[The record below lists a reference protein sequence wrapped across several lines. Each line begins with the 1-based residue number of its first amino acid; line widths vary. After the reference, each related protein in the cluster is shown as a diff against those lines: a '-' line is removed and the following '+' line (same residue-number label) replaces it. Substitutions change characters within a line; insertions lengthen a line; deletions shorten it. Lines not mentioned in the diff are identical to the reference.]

1 MINFIKTIFL
11 LIICSGTLISK
22 PIIIKLATLAPEGTE
37 YYNLLLEMGQRWQE
51 ETNGEIIL
59 RIYPNG
65 VVGRESDTI
74 RKMRIGQIQASAMSS
89 IGLADL
95 TDQIQAFTIPMV
107 FKDYDDVEKVK
118 EVMFDDIS
126 NGLSESGFKLLFL
139 VDIGWV
145 YWFSVNEIAVPE
157 DLRNA
162 KIYTTAGDYI
172 TVELFKR
179 FGFNAIP
186 VSETDI
192 LISLQTGMI
201 NSMQTVPIL
210 SLSSGWFA
218 LMPNMLDLKWA
229 VFIGAVIIDERVWSK
244 IRPEHQKVMMEVA
257 QEIGKKYQENGRKT
271 DAQAIE
277 MMKKYGMKVKTPT
290 DEELKIWEDFKEEIK
305 GKNVICVVSGSNND
319 ITRTAEIKERA
330 LLHANLKHYFIV
342 KFPQRA
348 GALREFVV
356 DILGENDDITHFE
369 YTKKTNRENGAAVV
383 GVELKS
389 ADDLEPL
396 ITKMKLHNFYGD
408 YLNNKPELFQFLV

>member
-11 LIICSGTLISK
+11 LIICSGALISK
-22 PIIIKLATLAPEGTE
+22 PIVIKLATLAPEGTE

-95 TDQIQAFTIPMV
+95 TDQIQAFTIPMK
-107 FKDYDDVEKVK
+107 FKDYDDVESVK

-145 YWFSVNEIAVPE
+145 YWFSANEIAVPE

-162 KIYTTAGDYI
+162 KIYTTAGDYV
-172 TVELFKR
+172 TVELFKQ

-192 LISLQTGMI
+192 LTSLQTGMI

-229 VFIGAVIIDERVWSK
+229 VFIGAVIVDERVWSK
-244 IRPEHQKVMMEVA
+244 IRPEHQKVMMEIA

-277 MMKKYGMKVKTPT
+277 MMKKYGMNVKTPT
-290 DEELKIWEDFKEEIK
+290 DEELKIWNDFKEKIMPD
-305 GKNVICVVSGSNND
+305 VIDTYVPKD
-319 ITRTAEIKERA
+319 IYDKVT
-330 LLHANLKHYFIV
+330 
-342 KFPQRA
+342 
-348 GALREFVV
+348 
-356 DILGENDDITHFE
+356 
-369 YTKKTNRENGAAVV
+369 
-383 GVELKS
+383 S
-389 ADDLEPL
+389 AIDE
-396 ITKMKLHNFYGD
+396 
-408 YLNNKPELFQFLV
+408 

>member
-107 FKDYDDVEKVK
+107 FKDYDDIEKVK

-145 YWFSVNEIAVPE
+145 YWFSANEIAVPE

-162 KIYTTAGDYI
+162 KIYTTAGDYV

-290 DEELKIWEDFKEEIK
+290 DEELKIWEDFKEEIIPD
-305 GKNVICVVSGSNND
+305 VIDAYVP
-319 ITRTAEIKERA
+319 KEVYD
-330 LLHANLKHYFIV
+330 KVI
-342 KFPQRA
+342 
-348 GALREFVV
+348 
-356 DILGENDDITHFE
+356 
-369 YTKKTNRENGAAVV
+369 
-383 GVELKS
+383 S
-389 ADDLEPL
+389 AIDE
-396 ITKMKLHNFYGD
+396 
-408 YLNNKPELFQFLV
+408 

>member
-51 ETNGEIIL
+51 ETNGEVIL

-95 TDQIQAFTIPMV
+95 TDQIQAFTIPMK
-107 FKDYDDVEKVK
+107 FKDYDDVENVK

-145 YWFSVNEIAVPE
+145 YWFSANEISVPE

-162 KIYTTAGDYI
+162 KIYTTAGDYV

-192 LISLQTGMI
+192 LTSLQTGMI

-244 IRPEHQKVMMEVA
+244 IRPEHQKVMMEIA
-257 QEIGKKYQENGRKT
+257 QEIGKKYQENGRTT
-271 DAQAIE
+271 DAKAIE
-277 MMKKYGMKVKTPT
+277 MMKEYGMKVKTPT
-290 DEELKIWEDFKEEIK
+290 DEELKIWEDFKEEIIPD
-305 GKNVICVVSGSNND
+305 VIDTYVP
-319 ITRTAEIKERA
+319 KEVYD
-330 LLHANLKHYFIV
+330 KV
-342 KFPQRA
+342 
-348 GALREFVV
+348 
-356 DILGENDDITHFE
+356 T
-369 YTKKTNRENGAAVV
+369 
-383 GVELKS
+383 S
-389 ADDLEPL
+389 AIDE
-396 ITKMKLHNFYGD
+396 
-408 YLNNKPELFQFLV
+408 

>member
-1 MINFIKTIFL
+1 MINFIKTICL
-11 LIICSGTLISK
+11 LIICSGVLISK
-22 PIIIKLATLAPEGTE
+22 PTVVSNKPIVIKLATLAPEGTE

-51 ETNGEIIL
+51 ETDGQVML

-95 TDQIQAFTIPMV
+95 TDKIQAFTIPMIY
-107 FKDYDDVEKVK
+107 KDYDDVERVK
-118 EVMFDDIS
+118 SVMFDDIS
-126 NGLSESGFKLLFL
+126 DGLSESGFKLLFL

-145 YWFSVNEIAVPE
+145 YWFSVNEIVVPE

-162 KIYTTAGDYI
+162 KIYTTAGDYV

-192 LISLQTGMI
+192 LTGLQTGMI

-229 VFIGAVIIDERVWSK
+229 VFIGAVIVDERVWSK
-244 IRPEHQKVMMEVA
+244 IRPEHQKVMMKVA

-277 MMKKYGMKVKTPT
+277 MMKEYGMNVKTPT
-290 DEELKIWEDFKEEIK
+290 DEELKIWDDFKEKIMPD
-305 GKNVICVVSGSNND
+305 VIDTYVPKD
-319 ITRTAEIKERA
+319 IYDKVT
-330 LLHANLKHYFIV
+330 
-342 KFPQRA
+342 
-348 GALREFVV
+348 
-356 DILGENDDITHFE
+356 
-369 YTKKTNRENGAAVV
+369 
-383 GVELKS
+383 S
-389 ADDLEPL
+389 AIDE
-396 ITKMKLHNFYGD
+396 
-408 YLNNKPELFQFLV
+408 

>member
-51 ETNGEIIL
+51 ETNGEVIL

-95 TDQIQAFTIPMV
+95 TDKIQAFTIPMIY
-107 FKDYDDVEKVK
+107 KDYDDVERVK
-118 EVMFDDIS
+118 SVMFDDIS
-126 NGLSESGFKLLFL
+126 DGLSESGFKLLFL

-162 KIYTTAGDYI
+162 KIYTTAGDYV

-192 LISLQTGMI
+192 LTSLQTGMI

-257 QEIGKKYQENGRKT
+257 QEKGKKYQENGRKT

-277 MMKKYGMKVKTPT
+277 MMKEYGMKVKTPT
-290 DEELKIWEDFKEEIK
+290 DEELKIWEDFKEEIIPD
-305 GKNVICVVSGSNND
+305 VIDTYV
-319 ITRTAEIKERA
+319 
-330 LLHANLKHYFIV
+330 
-342 KFPQRA
+342 P
-348 GALREFVV
+348 REVYDKV
-356 DILGENDDITHFE
+356 T
-369 YTKKTNRENGAAVV
+369 
-383 GVELKS
+383 S
-389 ADDLEPL
+389 AIDE
-396 ITKMKLHNFYGD
+396 
-408 YLNNKPELFQFLV
+408 

>member
-11 LIICSGTLISK
+11 LIICSGMLISK

-145 YWFSVNEIAVPE
+145 YWFSANEIAVPE

-162 KIYTTAGDYI
+162 KIYTTAGDYV

-277 MMKKYGMKVKTPT
+277 MMKKYGMKIKTPT
-290 DEELKIWEDFKEEIK
+290 DEELKIWEDFKEEIIPD
-305 GKNVICVVSGSNND
+305 VIDAYVP
-319 ITRTAEIKERA
+319 KEVYD
-330 LLHANLKHYFIV
+330 KVI
-342 KFPQRA
+342 
-348 GALREFVV
+348 
-356 DILGENDDITHFE
+356 
-369 YTKKTNRENGAAVV
+369 
-383 GVELKS
+383 S
-389 ADDLEPL
+389 AIDE
-396 ITKMKLHNFYGD
+396 
-408 YLNNKPELFQFLV
+408 

>member
-145 YWFSVNEIAVPE
+145 YWFSANEIAVPE

-162 KIYTTAGDYI
+162 KIYTTAGDYV

-192 LISLQTGMI
+192 LTSLQTGMI
-201 NSMQTVPIL
+201 NSIQTVPIL

-271 DAQAIE
+271 DAKAIE
-277 MMKKYGMKVKTPT
+277 MMKEYGMKVKTPT
-290 DEELKIWEDFKEEIK
+290 DEELKIWEDFKEEIIPD
-305 GKNVICVVSGSNND
+305 VIDTYVP
-319 ITRTAEIKERA
+319 KEVYD
-330 LLHANLKHYFIV
+330 KV
-342 KFPQRA
+342 
-348 GALREFVV
+348 
-356 DILGENDDITHFE
+356 T
-369 YTKKTNRENGAAVV
+369 
-383 GVELKS
+383 S
-389 ADDLEPL
+389 AIDE
-396 ITKMKLHNFYGD
+396 
-408 YLNNKPELFQFLV
+408 

>member
-1 MINFIKTIFL
+1 MYYYYHFL

-22 PIIIKLATLAPEGTE
+22 PIVIKLATLAPEGTE

-95 TDQIQAFTIPMV
+95 TDQIQAFTIPMK
-107 FKDYDDVEKVK
+107 FKDYDDVESVK

-145 YWFSVNEIAVPE
+145 YWFSANEIAVPE

-162 KIYTTAGDYI
+162 KIYTTAGDYV
-172 TVELFKR
+172 TVELFKQ

-192 LISLQTGMI
+192 LTSLQTGMI

-229 VFIGAVIIDERVWSK
+229 VFIGAVIVDERVWSK
-244 IRPEHQKVMMEVA
+244 IRPEHQKVMMEIA

-277 MMKKYGMKVKTPT
+277 MMKKYGMNVKTPT
-290 DEELKIWEDFKEEIK
+290 DEELKIWNDFKEKIMPD
-305 GKNVICVVSGSNND
+305 VIDTYVPKD
-319 ITRTAEIKERA
+319 IYDKVT
-330 LLHANLKHYFIV
+330 
-342 KFPQRA
+342 
-348 GALREFVV
+348 
-356 DILGENDDITHFE
+356 
-369 YTKKTNRENGAAVV
+369 
-383 GVELKS
+383 S
-389 ADDLEPL
+389 AIDE
-396 ITKMKLHNFYGD
+396 
-408 YLNNKPELFQFLV
+408 

>member
-95 TDQIQAFTIPMV
+95 TDQIQAFTIPMK
-107 FKDYDDVEKVK
+107 FKDYDDVENVK

-145 YWFSVNEIAVPE
+145 YWFSANEISVPE

-162 KIYTTAGDYI
+162 KIYTTAGDYV

-192 LISLQTGMI
+192 LTSLQTGMI

-277 MMKKYGMKVKTPT
+277 MMKEYGMKVKTPT
-290 DEELKIWEDFKEEIK
+290 DEELKIWEDFKEEIIPD
-305 GKNVICVVSGSNND
+305 VIDTYVP
-319 ITRTAEIKERA
+319 KEVYD
-330 LLHANLKHYFIV
+330 KV
-342 KFPQRA
+342 
-348 GALREFVV
+348 
-356 DILGENDDITHFE
+356 T
-369 YTKKTNRENGAAVV
+369 
-383 GVELKS
+383 S
-389 ADDLEPL
+389 AIDE
-396 ITKMKLHNFYGD
+396 
-408 YLNNKPELFQFLV
+408 

>member
-22 PIIIKLATLAPEGTE
+22 PIVIKLATLAPEGTE

-95 TDQIQAFTIPMV
+95 TDQIQAFTIPMK
-107 FKDYDDVEKVK
+107 FKDYDDVESVK

-145 YWFSVNEIAVPE
+145 YWFSANEIAVPE

-162 KIYTTAGDYI
+162 KIYTTAGDYV
-172 TVELFKR
+172 TVELFKQ

-192 LISLQTGMI
+192 LTSLQTGMI

-229 VFIGAVIIDERVWSK
+229 VFIGAVIVDERVWSK
-244 IRPEHQKVMMEVA
+244 IRPEHQKVMMKVA

-277 MMKKYGMKVKTPT
+277 MMKEYGMNVKTPT
-290 DEELKIWEDFKEEIK
+290 DEELKIWDDFKEKIMPD
-305 GKNVICVVSGSNND
+305 VIDTYVPKD
-319 ITRTAEIKERA
+319 IYDKVT
-330 LLHANLKHYFIV
+330 
-342 KFPQRA
+342 
-348 GALREFVV
+348 
-356 DILGENDDITHFE
+356 
-369 YTKKTNRENGAAVV
+369 
-383 GVELKS
+383 S
-389 ADDLEPL
+389 AIDE
-396 ITKMKLHNFYGD
+396 
-408 YLNNKPELFQFLV
+408 

>member
-22 PIIIKLATLAPEGTE
+22 PIVIKLATLAPEGTE

-95 TDQIQAFTIPMV
+95 TDQIQAFTIPMK
-107 FKDYDDVEKVK
+107 FKDYDDVESVK

-145 YWFSVNEIAVPE
+145 YWFSANEIAVPE

-162 KIYTTAGDYI
+162 KIYTTAGDYV
-172 TVELFKR
+172 TVELFKQ

-192 LISLQTGMI
+192 LTSLQTGMI

-210 SLSSGWFA
+210 SLSSRWFA

-244 IRPEHQKVMMEVA
+244 IRPEHQEVMMEIA

-277 MMKKYGMKVKTPT
+277 MMKKYGMNVKTPT
-290 DEELKIWEDFKEEIK
+290 DEELKIWNDFKEKIMPD
-305 GKNVICVVSGSNND
+305 VIDTYVPKD
-319 ITRTAEIKERA
+319 IYDKVT
-330 LLHANLKHYFIV
+330 
-342 KFPQRA
+342 
-348 GALREFVV
+348 
-356 DILGENDDITHFE
+356 
-369 YTKKTNRENGAAVV
+369 
-383 GVELKS
+383 S
-389 ADDLEPL
+389 AIDE
-396 ITKMKLHNFYGD
+396 
-408 YLNNKPELFQFLV
+408 

>member
-145 YWFSVNEIAVPE
+145 YWFSANEIAVPE

-162 KIYTTAGDYI
+162 KIYTTAGDYV

-192 LISLQTGMI
+192 LTSLQTGMI

-271 DAQAIE
+271 DAKAIE
-277 MMKKYGMKVKTPT
+277 MMKEYGMKVKTPT
-290 DEELKIWEDFKEEIK
+290 DEELKIWEDFKEEIIPD
-305 GKNVICVVSGSNND
+305 VIDTYVP
-319 ITRTAEIKERA
+319 KEVYD
-330 LLHANLKHYFIV
+330 KV
-342 KFPQRA
+342 
-348 GALREFVV
+348 
-356 DILGENDDITHFE
+356 T
-369 YTKKTNRENGAAVV
+369 
-383 GVELKS
+383 S
-389 ADDLEPL
+389 AIDE
-396 ITKMKLHNFYGD
+396 
-408 YLNNKPELFQFLV
+408 

>member
-51 ETNGEIIL
+51 ETDGEIIL

-95 TDQIQAFTIPMV
+95 TDQIQAFTIPMK
-107 FKDYDDVEKVK
+107 FKDYDDVENVK

-145 YWFSVNEIAVPE
+145 YWFSANEISVPE

-162 KIYTTAGDYI
+162 KIYTTAGDYV

-192 LISLQTGMI
+192 LTSLQTGMI

-277 MMKKYGMKVKTPT
+277 MMKEYGMKVKTPT
-290 DEELKIWEDFKEEIK
+290 DEELKIWEDFKEEIIPD
-305 GKNVICVVSGSNND
+305 VIDTYVP
-319 ITRTAEIKERA
+319 KEVYD
-330 LLHANLKHYFIV
+330 KV
-342 KFPQRA
+342 
-348 GALREFVV
+348 
-356 DILGENDDITHFE
+356 T
-369 YTKKTNRENGAAVV
+369 
-383 GVELKS
+383 S
-389 ADDLEPL
+389 AIDE
-396 ITKMKLHNFYGD
+396 
-408 YLNNKPELFQFLV
+408 

>member
-145 YWFSVNEIAVPE
+145 YWFSANEIAVPE

-162 KIYTTAGDYI
+162 KIYTTAGDYV

-192 LISLQTGMI
+192 LTSLQTGMI

-277 MMKKYGMKVKTPT
+277 MMKEYGMKVKTPT
-290 DEELKIWEDFKEEIK
+290 DEELKIWEDFKEEIIPD
-305 GKNVICVVSGSNND
+305 VIDTYVP
-319 ITRTAEIKERA
+319 KEVYD
-330 LLHANLKHYFIV
+330 KV
-342 KFPQRA
+342 
-348 GALREFVV
+348 
-356 DILGENDDITHFE
+356 T
-369 YTKKTNRENGAAVV
+369 
-383 GVELKS
+383 S
-389 ADDLEPL
+389 AIDE
-396 ITKMKLHNFYGD
+396 
-408 YLNNKPELFQFLV
+408 

>member
-145 YWFSVNEIAVPE
+145 YWFSANEIAVPE

-162 KIYTTAGDYI
+162 KIYTTAGDYV

-192 LISLQTGMI
+192 LTSLQTGMI
-201 NSMQTVPIL
+201 NSIQTVPIL

-277 MMKKYGMKVKTPT
+277 MMKEYGMKVKTPT
-290 DEELKIWEDFKEEIK
+290 DEELKIWEDFKEEIIPD
-305 GKNVICVVSGSNND
+305 VIDTYVP
-319 ITRTAEIKERA
+319 KEVYD
-330 LLHANLKHYFIV
+330 KV
-342 KFPQRA
+342 
-348 GALREFVV
+348 
-356 DILGENDDITHFE
+356 T
-369 YTKKTNRENGAAVV
+369 
-383 GVELKS
+383 S
-389 ADDLEPL
+389 AIDE
-396 ITKMKLHNFYGD
+396 
-408 YLNNKPELFQFLV
+408 

>member
-51 ETNGEIIL
+51 ETNGEVIL

-95 TDQIQAFTIPMV
+95 TDQIQAFTIPMK
-107 FKDYDDVEKVK
+107 FKDYDDVENVK

-145 YWFSVNEIAVPE
+145 YWFSANEISVTE

-162 KIYTTAGDYI
+162 KIYTTAGDYV

-192 LISLQTGMI
+192 LTSLQTGMI

-277 MMKKYGMKVKTPT
+277 MMKEYGMKVKTPT
-290 DEELKIWEDFKEEIK
+290 DEELKIWEDFKEEIIPD
-305 GKNVICVVSGSNND
+305 VIDTYVP
-319 ITRTAEIKERA
+319 KEVYD
-330 LLHANLKHYFIV
+330 KV
-342 KFPQRA
+342 
-348 GALREFVV
+348 
-356 DILGENDDITHFE
+356 T
-369 YTKKTNRENGAAVV
+369 
-383 GVELKS
+383 S
-389 ADDLEPL
+389 AIDE
-396 ITKMKLHNFYGD
+396 
-408 YLNNKPELFQFLV
+408 

>member
-11 LIICSGTLISK
+11 LIICSGMLISK

-107 FKDYDDVEKVK
+107 FKDYDDIEKVK

-145 YWFSVNEIAVPE
+145 YWFSANEIAVPE

-162 KIYTTAGDYI
+162 KIYTTAGDYV

-290 DEELKIWEDFKEEIK
+290 DEELKIWEDFKEEIIPD
-305 GKNVICVVSGSNND
+305 VIDAYVPK
-319 ITRTAEIKERA
+319 EIYDKV
-330 LLHANLKHYFIV
+330 I
-342 KFPQRA
+342 
-348 GALREFVV
+348 
-356 DILGENDDITHFE
+356 
-369 YTKKTNRENGAAVV
+369 
-383 GVELKS
+383 S
-389 ADDLEPL
+389 AIDE
-396 ITKMKLHNFYGD
+396 
-408 YLNNKPELFQFLV
+408 

>member
-22 PIIIKLATLAPEGTE
+22 PIVIKLATLAPEGTE

-95 TDQIQAFTIPMV
+95 TDQIQAFTIPMK
-107 FKDYDDVEKVK
+107 FKDYDDVESVK

-145 YWFSVNEIAVPE
+145 YWFSANEIAVPE

-162 KIYTTAGDYI
+162 RIYTTAGDYV
-172 TVELFKR
+172 TVELFKQ

-192 LISLQTGMI
+192 LTSLQTGMI

-244 IRPEHQKVMMEVA
+244 IRPEHQKVMMKVA

-277 MMKKYGMKVKTPT
+277 MMKEYGMNVKTPT
-290 DEELKIWEDFKEEIK
+290 DEELKIWDDFKEKIMPD
-305 GKNVICVVSGSNND
+305 VIDTYVPKD
-319 ITRTAEIKERA
+319 IYDKVT
-330 LLHANLKHYFIV
+330 
-342 KFPQRA
+342 
-348 GALREFVV
+348 
-356 DILGENDDITHFE
+356 
-369 YTKKTNRENGAAVV
+369 
-383 GVELKS
+383 S
-389 ADDLEPL
+389 AIDE
-396 ITKMKLHNFYGD
+396 
-408 YLNNKPELFQFLV
+408 

>member
-11 LIICSGTLISK
+11 LIICSGVLISK
-22 PIIIKLATLAPEGTE
+22 PAVVSNKPIVIKLATLAPEGTE

-51 ETNGEIIL
+51 ETDGQVML

-95 TDQIQAFTIPMV
+95 TDQIQAFTIPMK
-107 FKDYDDVEKVK
+107 FKDYDDVENVK

-145 YWFSVNEIAVPE
+145 YWFSANEISVPE

-162 KIYTTAGDYI
+162 KIYTTAGDYV

-192 LISLQTGMI
+192 LTSLQTGMI

-277 MMKKYGMKVKTPT
+277 MMKEYGMKVKTPT
-290 DEELKIWEDFKEEIK
+290 DEELKIWEDFKEEIIPD
-305 GKNVICVVSGSNND
+305 VIDTYVP
-319 ITRTAEIKERA
+319 KEVYD
-330 LLHANLKHYFIV
+330 KV
-342 KFPQRA
+342 
-348 GALREFVV
+348 
-356 DILGENDDITHFE
+356 T
-369 YTKKTNRENGAAVV
+369 
-383 GVELKS
+383 S
-389 ADDLEPL
+389 AIDE
-396 ITKMKLHNFYGD
+396 
-408 YLNNKPELFQFLV
+408 

>member
-107 FKDYDDVEKVK
+107 FKDYDDIEKVK

-145 YWFSVNEIAVPE
+145 YWFSTNEIAVPE

-162 KIYTTAGDYI
+162 KIYTTAGDYV

-290 DEELKIWEDFKEEIK
+290 DEELKIWEDFKEEIIPD
-305 GKNVICVVSGSNND
+305 VIDAYVP
-319 ITRTAEIKERA
+319 KEVYD
-330 LLHANLKHYFIV
+330 KVI
-342 KFPQRA
+342 
-348 GALREFVV
+348 
-356 DILGENDDITHFE
+356 
-369 YTKKTNRENGAAVV
+369 
-383 GVELKS
+383 S
-389 ADDLEPL
+389 AIDE
-396 ITKMKLHNFYGD
+396 
-408 YLNNKPELFQFLV
+408 

>member
-11 LIICSGTLISK
+11 LIICSGMLISK

-51 ETNGEIIL
+51 ETNGEVIL

-145 YWFSVNEIAVPE
+145 YWFSANEIAVPE

-162 KIYTTAGDYI
+162 KIYTTAGDYV

-192 LISLQTGMI
+192 LTSLQTGMI
-201 NSMQTVPIL
+201 NSIQTVPIL

-271 DAQAIE
+271 DAKAIE
-277 MMKKYGMKVKTPT
+277 MMKEYGMKVKTPT
-290 DEELKIWEDFKEEIK
+290 DEELKIWEDFKEEIIPD
-305 GKNVICVVSGSNND
+305 VIDTYVP
-319 ITRTAEIKERA
+319 KEVYD
-330 LLHANLKHYFIV
+330 KV
-342 KFPQRA
+342 
-348 GALREFVV
+348 
-356 DILGENDDITHFE
+356 T
-369 YTKKTNRENGAAVV
+369 
-383 GVELKS
+383 S
-389 ADDLEPL
+389 AIDE
-396 ITKMKLHNFYGD
+396 
-408 YLNNKPELFQFLV
+408 